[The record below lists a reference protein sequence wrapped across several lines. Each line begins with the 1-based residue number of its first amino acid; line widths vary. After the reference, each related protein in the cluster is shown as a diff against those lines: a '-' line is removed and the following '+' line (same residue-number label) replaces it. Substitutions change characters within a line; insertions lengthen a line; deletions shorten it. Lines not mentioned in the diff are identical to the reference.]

1 MYNCWNCPL
10 NNIILPGQDE
20 IVLTGGPATEKRER
34 ERKKQ
39 ALENNLNTSSKTWSR
54 TCVSYSNLW
63 FVQQSIPRKCS
74 AQQKKCTCNAVSW
87 MMTLINHLSMVQNKL
102 IRAAAKGVCGKPV
115 MINRL
120 LDNGSCFALGHE
132 VMSRRVYEME
142 DKQARERVGA
152 SWQTVSQISPG
163 SLSDLIEMLWCW
175 ASAARS
181 TLCFSYLVEPKTT
194 VMIKEL
200 LSFLVVLVLMEY
212 SCNKKKRKRLRALIN
227 HPNLYKV
234 NWLFCH

>member
-1 MYNCWNCPL
+1 MKLYL
-10 NNIILPGQDE
+10 QEDLQ
-20 IVLTGGPATEKRER
+20 EKRER
-34 ERKKQ
+34 EKKQ
-39 ALENNLNTSSKTWSR
+39 ALEKYLDTLSKKWSR
-54 TCVSYSNLW
+54 ACVSCSNLW

-74 AQQKKCTCNAVSW
+74 AQQKNCTCNAVSW
-87 MMTLINHLSMVQNKL
+87 MMTLINHLNMVQNKL
-102 IRAAAKGVCGKPV
+102 IRAAAKGVCGEPV

-132 VMSRRVYEME
+132 VMSRRVYETE

-181 TLCFSYLVEPKTT
+181 ALCFSYLVQPKTT

-212 SCNKKKRKRLRALIN
+212 SCNKKKKKEKGWG
-227 HPNLYKV
+227 H
-234 NWLFCH
+234 